1 MPLGAVQDGGEG
13 VNTRTRQKIKAELSR
28 ENPDAMA
35 TISVDGLGMKQIIFV
50 PRSEIRAYKA
60 RYGDRI
66 EFWEVEE
73 DAFD

>member
-1 MPLGAVQDGGEG
+1 M
-13 VNTRTRQKIKAELSR
+13 NTRTRQKIKAELRR
-28 ENPDAMA
+28 ENPDVMA
-35 TISVDGLGMKQIIFV
+35 TVRIDGLDMKQIIFV

-73 DAFD
+73 DEAD